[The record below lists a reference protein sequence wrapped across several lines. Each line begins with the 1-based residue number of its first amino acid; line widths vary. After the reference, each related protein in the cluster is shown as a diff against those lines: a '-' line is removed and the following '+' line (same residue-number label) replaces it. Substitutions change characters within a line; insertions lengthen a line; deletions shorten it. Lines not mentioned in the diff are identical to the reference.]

1 MDAPAITDPSR
12 QPDNPRWFAIAIA
25 CLSVH
30 QVQSVVADR
39 GELPFR
45 ATSLTVFAL
54 SPLTFRL
61 PRRVRGIVWLLI
73 GLPPFGGA
81 LAGHLVPIARG
92 DAVPPA
98 SETAPL
104 NLAGAA
110 LLIALAIALL
120 RSPAAANA
128 DPAIPGHQKG

>member
-1 MDAPAITDPSR
+1 MDAPARTDPSR
-12 QPDNPRWFAIAIA
+12 RSDDPRWFAIAIA
-25 CLSVH
+25 CMSVH
-30 QVQSVVADR
+30 QVQSMIAER
-39 GELPFR
+39 SELPFR
-45 ATSLTVFAL
+45 ATTLTIAAL

-61 PRRVRGIVWLLI
+61 PRRVRGVVWLLI

-120 RSPAAANA
+120 RSPAAADA
-128 DPAIPGHQKG
+128 DSAIPGHTTG

>member
-1 MDAPAITDPSR
+1 MNTPASIESQR
-12 QPDNPRWFAIAIA
+12 LPDNPRWFAIAIA
-25 CLSVH
+25 CMSVH
-30 QVQSVVADR
+30 QVQSMIAEPDERRFRTITLTVAA
-39 GELPFR
+39 LS
-45 ATSLTVFAL
+45 SLTL
-54 SPLTFRL
+54 RL

-110 LLIALAIALL
+110 LLIALALALL
-120 RSPAAANA
+120 RSPSENA
-128 DPAIPGHQKG
+128 TVTNAVARGDA